1 MFNRGGQPPHK
12 YFRTMLIKEIKQAL
26 IGKTISYYDGW
37 CGSSN
42 YFKIG
47 YLKKDGSSIRVFPE
61 KGKGGGGAYLSPTTL
76 SRNLSKKGLPKDTM
90 KLNGAHTQQH
100 GNYAGR

>member
-1 MFNRGGQPPHK
+1 MK
-12 YFRTMLIKEIKQAL
+12 KEIKQAL

-47 YLKKDGSSIRVFPE
+47 YLKKDGSSIRVFP
-61 KGKGGGGAYLSPTTL
+61 TTL

-100 GNYAGR
+100 GNYADR

>member
-61 KGKGGGGAYLSPTTL
+61 KGIAERHNEVERCAYITT
-76 SRNLSKKGLPKDTM
+76 TW
-90 KLNGAHTQQH
+90 KLC
-100 GNYAGR
+100 R

>member
-1 MFNRGGQPPHK
+1 MK
-12 YFRTMLIKEIKQAL
+12 KEIKQAL

-47 YLKKDGSSIRVFPE
+47 YLKKDGSSIRVFTE
-61 KGKGGGGAYLSPTTL
+61 KGKGWGVFIPTTL

-100 GNYAGR
+100 GNYADR